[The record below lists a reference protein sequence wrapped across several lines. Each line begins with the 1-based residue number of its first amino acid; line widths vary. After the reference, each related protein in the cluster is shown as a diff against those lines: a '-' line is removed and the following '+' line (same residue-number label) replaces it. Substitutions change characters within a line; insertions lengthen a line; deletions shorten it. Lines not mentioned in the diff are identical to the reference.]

1 MFENE
6 FFHETISKT
15 IVGFGALFSKL
26 KVIRRDSTGAIS
38 QKLNVPITYAPKENM
53 LVRLRQDP
61 DLDTQVQV
69 TLPRLAFE
77 ITSYSYDAARVAN
90 RNNKIAC
97 FKPDGS
103 ASGIFMPVPYNLN
116 ISMYL
121 LTKGT
126 QDALSVVE
134 QILPKFMPE
143 YTMTINTVPGM
154 NISQDIPIIL
164 NSISASQD
172 YEGDFRKTQLST
184 HQFDFTLKLNLYGGS
199 GPINRITRVDV
210 PINPDGGVGSAQAHY
225 TTTGDLETGEIL
237 TDIWTEE

>member
-1 MFENE
+1 MFESE
-6 FFHETISKT
+6 FYHETISKV
-15 IVGFGALFSKL
+15 IVGFGALFSNL
-26 KVIRRDSTGAIS
+26 KVIRRNSAGVITQVI
-38 QKLNVPITYAPKENM
+38 NVPITYAPKENL

-77 ITSYSYDAARVAN
+77 ITSYSYDANRVSN

-97 FKPDGS
+97 FKPGEG
-103 ASGIFMPVPYNLN
+103 ATAIFTPVPYNVN
-116 ISMYL
+116 IAMYL

-143 YTMTINTVPGM
+143 YTMSITTVPSM
-154 NISQDIPIIL
+154 NIIQDIPIVL
-164 NSISASQD
+164 NDISASQD
-172 YEGDFRKTQLST
+172 YEGDFRKTQLTT

-199 GPINRITRVDV
+199 GPINRITRVDAEV
-210 PINPDGGVGSAQAHY
+210 NPGSSPGAHY
-225 TTTGDLETGEIL
+225 TATGDLNTGQIL